1 MHEVYIFITEV
12 KRRGEEMNFF
22 FLLNTPPRPPKGLR
36 PARPARDLRLSLML
50 GLKLELL
57 MNL

>member
-12 KRRGEEMNFF
+12 KRRGEEVNFF

-50 GLKLELL
+50 GLKLERV
-57 MNL
+57 